1 LWSKKRGTKV
11 ENPLQKE
18 RMHNDN
24 KKTNFTIIP
33 TRFIDQAIDAKSIE
47 ETYTLFEN
55 LSLGENTKCFVLQ
68 PTEIYN
74 DDAQNR
80 H

>member
-1 LWSKKRGTKV
+1 V
-11 ENPLQKE
+11 ENLLQKE

-33 TRFIDQAIDAKSIE
+33 PRFIDQAIDVKLIE
-47 ETYTLFEN
+47 KKYTLFEN
-55 LSLGENTKCFVLQ
+55 LSLGENTEYFALQ

-74 DDAQNR
+74 NDAQNNR
-80 H
+80 HS